1 MQLAHPLVA
10 AGVAEHSTFRDGPAA
25 NVKRLHSTVR
35 AMLDLS
41 FGSPEDIRRA
51 VGHINAIHDRV
62 HGTLREAAGRFA
74 AGTPYSAGDPELLI
88 WVDATVRDSMLLA
101 YELFVTPLSAADRDQ
116 FWTEGDD
123 ITTALRVPA
132 GARIQS
138 PDQFRGYL
146 ADLEANGSLA
156 ITTEARKLAR
166 EIRVACRHARA
177 VALATLAPCH
187 QRRPVA
193 RRPSRGLRL
202 CMDRRRRPRPPA
214 MGWPHQGRQA
224 RHAGRGRALAPG
236 TGILIVRLPGRNGG
250 TGRRAGLKIRF
261 AVRRVWVRPPLP
273 APSLTSFGLMPEER
287 LRHAAQRCRA
297 APAGSPPGEHPRHFV
312 RSDAGRAAQARG
324 ATLRAAPAGS
334 PPGQPPRHF
343 VRSDAG
349 RAAQARRPQY
359 ASRCARGLAPAPLRP
374 A

>member
-1 MQLAHPLVA
+1 MTVSQRVNAERLALLGWGRAVLMQLAHPLVA

-101 YELFVTPLSAADRDQ
+101 YELFVTPLSAADRDR

-138 PDQFRGYL
+138 PDQFRRYL

-156 ITTEARKLAR
+156 ITTDARALAR
-166 EIRVACRHARA
+166 EIVWPRGTRALWPLAHLHRVTSVGLLPAGLREAYGFAWTDADDRALRRWAGPIRRARRVMPDA
-177 VALATLAPCH
+177 VALWP
-187 QRRPVA
+187 RA
-193 RRPSRGLRL
+193 R
-202 CMDRRRRPRPPA
+202 
-214 MGWPHQGRQA
+214 
-224 RHAGRGRALAPG
+224 
-236 TGILIVRLPGRNGG
+236 V
-250 TGRRAGLKIRF
+250 
-261 AVRRVWVRPPLP
+261 
-273 APSLTSFGLMPEER
+273 
-287 LRHAAQRCRA
+287 
-297 APAGSPPGEHPRHFV
+297 
-312 RSDAGRAAQARG
+312 
-324 ATLRAAPAGS
+324 
-334 PPGQPPRHF
+334 
-343 VRSDAG
+343 
-349 RAAQARRPQY
+349 Y
-359 ASRCARGLAPAPLRP
+359 
-374 A
+374 